1 MLLSNIFLRRLP
13 KAISRALLQL
23 CFQRKEYTVTDENS
37 NQKNSP
43 KKRSEMSDMERVQD
57 LQRKLYRKAKHEPDY
72 RFYILYD
79 KIKLQGWINYF
90 SILKVSYLQ
99 KAKRSIRWYLQEK
112 LYRYYKRK
120 SQRKC
125 KLYNRG
131 AFGIFVDKYGLIDP
145 AKYIQKTPANALR
158 AILSVSRMRE
168 NRTSGL
174 MRGCRL
180 VE

>member
-1 MLLSNIFLRRLP
+1 MRENISILLKKNGHAPP
-13 KAISRALLQL
+13 KTL
-23 CFQRKEYTVTDENS
+23 V
-37 NQKNSP
+37 
-43 KKRSEMSDMERVQD
+43 V
-57 LQRKLYRKAKHEPDY
+57 KLNE
-72 RFYILYD
+72 
-79 KIKLQGWINYF
+79 KLQGWINYF
-90 SILKVSYLQ
+90 SIPKASYPQ
-99 KAKRSIRWYLQEK
+99 KAKRNIRWYLQDK

-131 AFGIFVDKYGLIDP
+131 ALGIFVDKYGLIDP
-145 AKYIQKTPANALR
+145 AKYIPKTPANALR

-180 VE
+180 VKEKEPFACGS